1 MTIIFYARVG
11 VQRYVGFRLPGWG
24 VALVVG
30 AFITLASATFFHLGD
45 VAAMLA
51 HKKDEQA
58 LRIHRLARME
68 SKVQHVLDSN
78 RASLVAATSKLGEL
92 HARVSALDVK
102 GTSLL
107 ALAGAEDPSHA
118 EQAGDLA
125 FTLDLTQSGFFAGI
139 QDPSSPVGS
148 NDSR

>member
-24 VALVVG
+24 VALVAG
-30 AFITLASATFFHLGD
+30 AFITLASAAFFQLGD
-45 VAAMLA
+45 AAAMLA

-58 LRIHRLARME
+58 LRIHKLARME
-68 SKVQHVLDSN
+68 RRVQHVLDSN
-78 RASLVAATSKLGEL
+78 RASLVAATSKLGKL
-92 HARVSALDVK
+92 HARMSALDVK

-107 ALAGAEDPSHA
+107 ALAAADEDPSHA
-118 EQAGDLA
+118 KRIDN
-125 FTLDLTQSGFFAGI
+125 LDLTQSGFFAGI
-139 QDPSSPVGS
+139 QVPSS